1 MEEAKQLQARG
12 PRVKRFIFHEEGFWV
27 GFWNEHGYTNWC
39 IYYPHMCMIL
49 PVCSSMLHDI
59 RINIVPVV
67 KEERNDVELEPCE
80 KGDKRAERLACKQP
94 LRSFGIF
101 LS

>member
-1 MEEAKQLQARG
+1 
-12 PRVKRFIFHEEGFWV
+12 
-27 GFWNEHGYTNWC
+27 
-39 IYYPHMCMIL
+39 
-49 PVCSSMLHDI
+49 MLRDI
-59 RINIVPVV
+59 RINIVPV

-101 LS
+101 LSWVTVVWHYLYLYVHDMFLYLAAMIRSLFLIIA